1 MDNFFNEEKNDFKN
15 IFQRIRK
22 KDFSGNTGLAIKN
35 SIYNFSTTV
44 ISKFGSL
51 IFTIIIARLLMPEL
65 FGFYNLALSTILIFT
80 AFSELGINQSIVRFV
95 SHFLG
100 KNKKAKA
107 KDYLIYF
114 AKIKFILIFISIILL
129 LISSKFI
136 AETYYQKPIFLALLA
151 GIFYIFLTQITNY
164 FISVLNSF
172 NNFKNILFKETIFQF
187 SRIILVPLVVIFAIK
202 LSLSNETILFYVIL
216 ALSVSYL
223 LTGSYLFFITKKNS
237 YLKPKGSNV
246 LSKEEKKNANRFVIL
261 TAVIVLSGVFFG
273 NIDKVMLGRF
283 VAGEFIGYYQAAF
296 SLIGALTSLCA
307 FGAVLLPIFSRM
319 EKRDMKKA
327 MKKIIRIVFLTS
339 LVFFILT
346 LIFSNLAVKI
356 IYGEDYFLATNIL
369 KLFSILILILPMV
382 NIYLPYFMSQN
393 KPGIIAKS
401 LGVSTF
407 INIILNY
414 ILISSLLPYGQ
425 IYSVYG
431 AAISTIISQGIYL
444 GILVLSKK

>member
-65 FGFYNLALSTILIFT
+65 FGFYNLALSTILIF
-80 AFSELGINQSIVRFV
+80 AAISELGINQSIVRFV
-95 SHFLG
+95 SHSLG
-100 KNKKAKA
+100 KNKKTKS

-114 AKIKFILIFISIILL
+114 AKIKFALVFISIILL
-129 LISSKFI
+129 LIFSKFI
-136 AETYYQKPIFLALLA
+136 AEGYYQKPIFLALLA
-151 GIFYIFLTQITNY
+151 GVFYIFFTQITNY

-172 NNFKNILFKETIFQF
+172 NNFKNILFKEIIFQL
-187 SRIILVPLVVIFAIK
+187 SRIIFVPLAVVYAIK

-216 ALSVSYL
+216 ALSISYFF
-223 LTGSYLFFITKKNS
+223 TGIYLSFITKKKS
-237 YLKPKGSNV
+237 YFRPKGSRI
-246 LSKEEKKNANRFVIL
+246 LSKEEKKEANRFVIL

-296 SLIGALTSLCA
+296 SLIGALTSLCS

-319 EKRDMKKA
+319 ENKDMKKA
-327 MKKIIRIVFLTS
+327 MKKITKIVFLTS
-339 LVFFILT
+339 SVFFVLT

-356 IYGEDYFLATNIL
+356 IYGNEYLLAANIL
-369 KLFSILILILPMV
+369 KLFSILVLILPMIS
-382 NIYLPYFMSQN
+382 IYLPYFMSQN
-393 KPGIIAKS
+393 KPGVIAKS
-401 LGVSTF
+401 LGLSTM

-414 ILISSLLPYGQ
+414 LLITTLLPYGQ
-425 IYSVYG
+425 LSAVYG
-431 AAISTIISQGIYL
+431 ATIATIISQGIYL
-444 GILVLSKK
+444 GILIFRKR